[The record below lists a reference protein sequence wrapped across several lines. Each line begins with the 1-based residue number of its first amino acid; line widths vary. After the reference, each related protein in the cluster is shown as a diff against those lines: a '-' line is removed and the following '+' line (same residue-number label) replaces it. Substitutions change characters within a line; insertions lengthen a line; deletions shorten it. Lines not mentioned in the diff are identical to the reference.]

1 MKLAT
6 DPRRDLSIFC
16 LFGNIIPMLISKHVR
31 FCEIA

>member
-6 DPRRDLSIFC
+6 DSRTVLPIFC
-16 LFGNIIPMLISKHVR
+16 LFGNIIPKFISKHVR